1 MFTLIIWGLFG
12 LIVGLFAKGLHPGD
26 EPVGFL
32 PTVAFGVAGSFV
44 GGGINWL
51 LSVVRHQRFEEFHPS
66 GLLMSIVGGVIC
78 CMLWRYYVL
87 KTSPTGPKSF
97 FTGKNL
103 K

>member
-1 MFTLIIWGLFG
+1 MFTIIVWVVFG
-12 LIVGLFAKGLHPGD
+12 LIVGLLAKALHPGD

-32 PTVAFGVAGSFV
+32 PTVLIGVAGSFV

-51 LSVVRHQRFEEFHPS
+51 LYVIRHQRFEEFHPS
-66 GLLMSIVGGVIC
+66 GFLMSTIGSIIC
-78 CMLWRYYVL
+78 CMLWRYYAL
-87 KTSPTGPKSF
+87 KTSPTGAKNF